1 MNVNLRRWLP
11 FFVVLTPIVILL
23 IWYVYRTWTNT
34 IFLADFLF
42 VPLVGDFLNGNW
54 SPIFLFSRFGEHL
67 LVGTGI
73 LDLFAAKYFAW
84 DNRIFPLMFIPAYAL
99 TAAIIYSECLKIFDK
114 LRSII
119 LGIIFLPLCFLCF
132 SLVAQTWVGMSTQ
145 FEWGLTIGFL
155 IAWFL
160 QRDFD
165 TSSDSPQPRWPLI
178 AILILVPIN
187 FLVFTGSYF
196 PGVVF
201 GLGVMYLSRAL
212 LTGKWRAPRIFLVA
226 VEVVICALLYCYYVF
241 ILQADKNG
249 AAMRGIFHYFADPVG
264 TIMFYV
270 YGIGGSVMDQ
280 HTFESVEPSIYLIIG
295 SILGI
300 ISLVALWLFIKT
312 EMYRKTYLPI
322 YCMSYTLGIITAVRV
337 GRGLFGDP
345 IWILN
350 DWYSF
355 HLSFFVIG
363 VVWILLYVLV
373 DAYTQTQRGA
383 IDEV

>member
-1 MNVNLRRWLP
+1 M
-11 FFVVLTPIVILL
+11 
-23 IWYVYRTWTNT
+23 
-34 IFLADFLF
+34 
-42 VPLVGDFLNGNW
+42 
-54 SPIFLFSRFGEHL
+54 FLFSRFGEQL

-73 LDLFAAKYFAW
+73 LDLLAAKYFAW

-99 TAAIIYSECLKIFDK
+99 IAAIIYSECSKIFSN

-119 LGIIFLPLCFLCF
+119 LGIVFLPLCLLCF
-132 SLVAQTWVGMSTQ
+132 SLVAAPLIGMSTQ

-165 TSSDSPQPRWPLI
+165 NSSDSPQSRWPLI
-178 AILILVPIN
+178 AILILMPLN

-196 PGVVF
+196 PGVIF
-201 GLGVMYLSRAL
+201 GLGAMYVGRAL
-212 LTGKWRAPRIFLVA
+212 LTGKWREPRVFLVA
-226 VEVVICALLYCYYVF
+226 VESIVCALAYCYYVF
-241 ILQADKNG
+241 ILQADKN
-249 AAMRGIFHYFADPVG
+249 AAAIHGITHYFADPIG

-280 HTFESVEPSIYLIIG
+280 FTLESVDPSIYLIIG

-300 ISLVALWLFIKT
+300 ISLMALWLFIKT
-312 EMYRKTYLPI
+312 GMYRKTYLPI
-322 YCMSYTLGIITAVRV
+322 YCMSYTLGIITAVRF
-337 GRGLFGDP
+337 GRGLFGDSR
-345 IWILN
+345 WILN
-350 DWYSF
+350 NWYSF

-363 VVWILLYVLV
+363 VTWILLYVLV
-373 DAYTQTQRGA
+373 DAYTQTQRGS

>member
-1 MNVNLRRWLP
+1 
-11 FFVVLTPIVILL
+11 
-23 IWYVYRTWTNT
+23 
-34 IFLADFLF
+34 
-42 VPLVGDFLNGNW
+42 
-54 SPIFLFSRFGEHL
+54 
-67 LVGTGI
+67 
-73 LDLFAAKYFAW
+73 
-84 DNRIFPLMFIPAYAL
+84 
-99 TAAIIYSECLKIFDK
+99 
-114 LRSII
+114 
-119 LGIIFLPLCFLCF
+119 
-132 SLVAQTWVGMSTQ
+132 
-145 FEWGLTIGFL
+145 
-155 IAWFL
+155 
-160 QRDFD
+160 
-165 TSSDSPQPRWPLI
+165 
-178 AILILVPIN
+178 
-187 FLVFTGSYF
+187 
-196 PGVVF
+196 
-201 GLGVMYLSRAL
+201 MYLSRAL

-226 VEVVICALLYCYYVF
+226 VEVVVCALLYCYYVF